1 MKDPNSTR
9 YSVHHAARIRWA
21 WEVRWMG
28 GRIYAR
34 CDEESDALKIANA
47 LNTASTSAKAC
58 VEK

>member
-9 YSVHHAARIRWA
+9 YSVHHAARIRWS

-47 LNTASTSAKAC
+47 LNAASASGKD
-58 VEK
+58 